1 MSPSYYH
8 SYICANVTSALKHEG
23 TYSIFTEL
31 TLVIDGKDYIPDVSV
46 YPKRA
51 VMLGKRDI
59 VRMSDMPLTAIEIV
73 SPSQTMDDA
82 LTKFEIYF
90 RAGIKSCWLVSPVTM
105 TINVYTDMEHLHI
118 FHAGELVEPILN
130 IRLPM
135 TAIFEE

>member
-8 SYICANVTSALKHEG
+8 SYLCANVTSALKHEG

-31 TLVIDGKDYIPDVSV
+31 TLAIDGKDYIPDVSV
-46 YPKRA
+46 YPKRT
-51 VMLGKRDI
+51 VILGKRDI
-59 VRMSDMPLTAIEIV
+59 GRMSDMPLTAIEIV

-82 LTKFEIYF
+82 LMKFEVYF

-105 TINVYTDMEHLHI
+105 TVNVYTEMERLQI
-118 FHAGELVEPILN
+118 FHAGELVDPVLN

>member
-8 SYICANVTSALKHEG
+8 SYLCANVISALKHEG

-31 TLVIDGKDYIPDVSV
+31 TLAIDGKDYIPDVSV
-46 YPKRA
+46 YPKRT
-51 VMLGKRDI
+51 VILGKRDI
-59 VRMSDMPLTAIEIV
+59 GRMSDMPLTAIEIV

-82 LTKFEIYF
+82 LMKFEVYF

-105 TINVYTDMEHLHI
+105 TVNVYTEMERLQI
-118 FHAGELVEPILN
+118 FHAGELVDPVLN

>member
-1 MSPSYYH
+1 MSPSYHHAYLTGKLITAFNNLGMYAVF
-8 SYICANVTSALKHEG
+8 S
-23 TYSIFTEL
+23 EL
-31 TLVIDGKDYIPDVSV
+31 TLQIKGKDYVPDVSV

-90 RAGIKSCWLVSPVTM
+90 HAGIKSCWLVSPVTM
-105 TINVYTDMEHLHI
+105 TINVYTEMERLQI
-118 FHAGELVEPILN
+118 FHAGELVDPVLN

-135 TAIFEE
+135 TAIFE

>member
-8 SYICANVTSALKHEG
+8 SYICTNVASALKQEG

-31 TLVIDGKDYIPDVSV
+31 TFVIDGKDYVPDVSV
-46 YPKRA
+46 YPKRK
-51 VMLGKRDI
+51 VQWRKRDI
-59 VRMSDMPLTAIEIV
+59 LRMTEMPLTAIEIV

-90 RAGIKSCWLVSPVTM
+90 HAGIKSCWLISPVM
-105 TINVYTDMEHLHI
+105 TAINVYTDMEQAQT
-118 FHAGELVEPILN
+118 FQTGDMVDPVLN

-135 TAIFEE
+135 TVIFEE